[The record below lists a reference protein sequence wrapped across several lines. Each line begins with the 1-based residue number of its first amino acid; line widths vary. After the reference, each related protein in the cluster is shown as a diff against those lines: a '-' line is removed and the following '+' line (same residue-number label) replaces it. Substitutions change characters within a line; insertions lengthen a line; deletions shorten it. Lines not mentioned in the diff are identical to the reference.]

1 MSQKVRSKHKTTFN
15 KLRMRYCKEKLV
27 KRTKVDLGNNLV
39 EVAIAKPCDSVLLPI
54 RQWGVEIHLVVNLK
68 SGQSRLLV
76 LTMFGAED
84 GEEIACLRTPS
95 GRVQRTQSAL

>member
-1 MSQKVRSKHKTTFN
+1 M
-15 KLRMRYCKEKLV
+15 MYCKEKLV
-27 KRTKVDLGNNLV
+27 KRTKVDLGDNLV

-54 RQWGVEIHLVVNLK
+54 RQWGVEIHLVINLK
-68 SGQSRLLV
+68 TGQSRLLV

>member
-1 MSQKVRSKHKTTFN
+1 
-15 KLRMRYCKEKLV
+15 MRFCKEKLV
-27 KRTKVDLGNNLV
+27 KRTKVDMGNNLV

-54 RQWGVEIHLVVNLK
+54 RQWGVEIYLVINFK
-68 SGQSRLLV
+68 TGQSRLLV